1 MGQSRVC
8 KNVVYVAEDFGS
20 AQFRYRVKNVIEAL
34 EKSERWRGRYFLKSE
49 ASKIDFDEVNVLVIL
64 RQMAKDGVVLN
75 LMKRAQECGVKVLF
89 DLDDLVFDYKDLGLV
104 WRSVGEKSWLYWAGY
119 FWGVRRIAK
128 KVDGFLCT
136 NEFLAGKL
144 KRSFGK
150 PVKVIPN
157 SLNRAQVEVSDKCV
171 ADGGKKHDGFIVGY
185 FSGSPTHA
193 KDFAVVESE
202 LICFLK
208 EHNDAKLLVVG
219 YMKFSPEM
227 KEMIR
232 VGKVEV
238 HELVDYL
245 ELQELMA
252 GVDVNIAPLLVND
265 FTNCKS
271 ELKFFEAAVVETTTI
286 ASPTYTFKKA
296 ITDGENGYLAQPGE
310 WYDKLEYLYKHPKKN
325 KEIAKRAREYALR
338 HYYGKEFLEEVEKAY
353 DYFAK

>member
-1 MGQSRVC
+1 ME
-8 KNVVYVAEDFGS
+8 VV
-20 AQFRYRVKNVIEAL
+20 
-34 EKSERWRGRYFLKSE
+34 
-49 ASKIDFDEVNVLVIL
+49 
-64 RQMAKDGVVLN
+64 
-75 LMKRAQECGVKVLF
+75 
-89 DLDDLVFDYKDLGLV
+89 
-104 WRSVGEKSWLYWAGY
+104 
-119 FWGVRRIAK
+119 
-128 KVDGFLCT
+128 
-136 NEFLAGKL
+136 
-144 KRSFGK
+144 
-150 PVKVIPN
+150 PN
-157 SLNRAQVEVSDKCV
+157 SLNQAQVEVSDKCV
-171 ADGGKKHDGFIVGY
+171 ADGGKKHDGFVMGY

-227 KEMIR
+227 REMIR

-252 GVDVNIAPLLVND
+252 GVDVNIVPLVMND

-286 ASPTYTFKKA
+286 ASPIYAFKEA
-296 ITDGENGYLAQPGE
+296 IVDGKNGLLASDDE
-310 WYDKLEYLYKHPKKN
+310 WYEKLEYLYEYPKEN
-325 KEIAKRAREYALR
+325 RRMAMMAKKDALKR
-338 HYYGKEFLEEVEKAY
+338 YYGKEFLKKVEEAY